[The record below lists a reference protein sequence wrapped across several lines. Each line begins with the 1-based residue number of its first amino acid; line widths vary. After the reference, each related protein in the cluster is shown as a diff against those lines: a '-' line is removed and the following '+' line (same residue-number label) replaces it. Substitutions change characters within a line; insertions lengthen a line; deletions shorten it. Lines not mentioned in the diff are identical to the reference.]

1 MLRLANVSVFHGE
14 MQALND
20 VTLEVKK
27 GELVSLIGAN
37 AAGKTTMVNTIC
49 GLHRPRQGEIYF
61 EDRRIDKI
69 PAHQIVDLGIA
80 QIPEG
85 RQLFPDM
92 SVLENLEMG
101 AFKKSNAFIAERLE
115 FVYDFFPIL
124 KERRKQLAGSM
135 SGGQQQMVAIGR
147 ALMSDPKLLIF
158 DEPSLGLAPMM
169 VAQVMEKALEVN
181 KQGVTV
187 LLIEQNVMNSLTISD
202 RAYVLENGNIVKT
215 GVGKDLL
222 GDAQIREAYLGLS

>member
-1 MLRLANVSVFHGE
+1 MLRLTDVSVFHGE
-14 MQALND
+14 MQALNK

-49 GLHRPRQGEIYF
+49 GLHRPRQGEVCF
-61 EDRRIDKI
+61 EERRVDKI
-69 PAHQIVDLGIA
+69 PPHQIVDLGIA

-85 RQLFPDM
+85 RKLFPDM

-101 AFKKSNAFIAERLE
+101 AFKKSKAFIAERLE

-158 DEPSLGLAPMM
+158 DEPSLGLAPIM
-169 VAQVMEKALEVN
+169 VKTVMEKAVELN

-187 LLIEQNVMNSLTISD
+187 LLIEQNVMNSLSISD

-215 GVGKDLL
+215 GIGKDLL
-222 GDAQIREAYLGLS
+222 GDPQIREAYLGLS